1 MDKIYDDKPI
11 VINETYVGYGKTD
24 LSEMNKSEFIIWLY
38 EEKDK
43 LDEALHKDHVNGTYR
58 DECWAKVNLLD
69 KIIAKAKKEL

>member
-1 MDKIYDDKPI
+1 
-11 VINETYVGYGKTD
+11 
-24 LSEMNKSEFIIWLY
+24 MNKSEFIIWLY

-69 KIIAKAKKEL
+69 KIIVKAKLVVIIKKKKIKIMKK

>member
-1 MDKIYDDKPI
+1 M
-11 VINETYVGYGKTD
+11 
-24 LSEMNKSEFIIWLY
+24 SKSEFIIWLY

-43 LDEALHKDHVNGTYR
+43 LDKALHEDHVNGTYR

>member
-1 MDKIYDDKPI
+1 
-11 VINETYVGYGKTD
+11 
-24 LSEMNKSEFIIWLY
+24 MNKSEFIIWLY

-69 KIIAKAKKEL
+69 KIIVKAKKGVIIWHIKFTLMHL